1 MHRSIAALFA
11 GSILVSTSFARAET
25 GVPWDMG
32 PPCATAEPVIP
43 AKLPANAPGIAIRGA
58 ATSVS
63 LLAPDGTSIPL
74 TVGAVGSDG
83 YAIAKWSGT
92 LTPGTDYRFRWSD
105 SCSGARERTFRA
117 TETREW
123 PTTAGT
129 ATVVPRTVTM
139 PCDEAGRPYGVASAD
154 VRLTASAELAP
165 FLEIAATDVIVE
177 PVASFVSGEPYGAA
191 SSGLAGFV
199 GQKCPFGPR
208 EFQLSVRVRLPGGPM
223 LTTPSIPFSLPC
235 PTTCSSDPTYTPDSS
250 AEGTGG
256 SDAGAGATPAAP
268 EETITARCSSSPGTS
283 SSTTLV
289 LAALGLASV
298 GHVARRRH
306 LRR

>member
-11 GSILVSTSFARAET
+11 GSILFTASFARAET

-32 PPCATAEPVIP
+32 PPCATAEPVVP
-43 AKLPANAPGIAIRGA
+43 AKLPANAPGIAIRGE

-63 LLAPDGTSIPL
+63 LLAPDGTTIPV

-83 YAIAKWSGT
+83 YAIATWSAS
-92 LTPGTDYRFRWSD
+92 LTPGIDYRFRWSD

-117 TETREW
+117 TETKPL
-123 PTTAGT
+123 PTSAGT
-129 ATVVPRTVTM
+129 ASVVPRSVTM

-177 PVASFVSGEPYGAA
+177 PAASFVSGSGYGAV
-191 SSGLAGFV
+191 SSGIAGFV

-208 EFQLSVRVRLPGGPM
+208 EFQLAVRVRIPGGPT
-223 LTTPSIPFSLPC
+223 LTTPSIPISLPC
-235 PTTCSSDPTYTPDSS
+235 PTTCMSEPTDAPDSS
-250 AEGTGG
+250 AAGTGG
-256 SDAGAGATPAAP
+256 SDAGAGATPDAQD
-268 EETITARCSSSPGTS
+268 ETVTARCSSSPGTS
-283 SSTTLV
+283 SSTALV
-289 LAALGLASV
+289 LAALGLASL
-298 GHVARRRH
+298 GHVARRR
-306 LRR
+306 RSRG